1 MGKIFLNFGLILIV
15 TVALAAL
22 TNCDGLLSSH
32 YTVHI
37 VLDRATGLEEN
48 SEVKAND
55 LLVGRVAGIKLHP
68 KGVVVEANIKNEAQL
83 TKGTTAQVITADLLG
98 SRPYLS
104 LETNPNSN
112 EFLANND
119 TIYALNSSGFLINT
133 VAKEIL
139 EKIKTEGKATLD
151 SLRKMNPMIDTLF
164 NKKTWQSFLDSLSN
178 IKNIDPALD
187 SLRNAL
193 NNAGDAIRKEMD
205 KIGN

>member
-1 MGKIFLNFGLILIV
+1 M
-15 TVALAAL
+15 
-22 TNCDGLLSSH
+22 
-32 YTVHI
+32 
-37 VLDRATGLEEN
+37 
-48 SEVKAND
+48 
-55 LLVGRVAGIKLHP
+55 
-68 KGVVVEANIKNEAQL
+68 
-83 TKGTTAQVITADLLG
+83 
-98 SRPYLS
+98 
-104 LETNPNSN
+104 
-112 EFLANND
+112 
-119 TIYALNSSGFLINT
+119 INT